1 MRPRPFDLRRVLRE
15 VLIVPETKPAG
26 ELLVELR
33 NHRVG
38 MALVV
43 DEFGSILG
51 LVTLEDILEQVVGEI
66 HDEFDVVERPQKLAD
81 GAVVFDAALNVRDL
95 DAQYNITLPDDPAYA
110 TVGGFVFDQLGFIP
124 RGGEN
129 FEYDGYRFT
138 VVEMDGRRVARVKI
152 ERVLPIATEA
162 KTASDRAALPLQV
175 IQMAQVLRRFRRSFR
190 ARSRENSSRSR
201 GANSLMARHLL
212 QRFLLALPALWL
224 VLTLVFLMIH
234 IVPGDPVEQMLGE
247 GAAPGEI
254 VQLRHSLGLDQPLLT
269 QYGHYLK
276 GLARADLGQSFK
288 FQAPVR
294 QIIFDRYPATLSLA
308 FLALAVCAA
317 IAIPAGILAA
327 YRRGQ
332 PADRA
337 VGLFTLFGLAFPN
350 FALGPVLI
358 LIFSIEIGLL
368 PVSGRGG
375 PTYYILPAATL
386 GAALAAILT
395 RMVRGSMLEELSSD
409 YVRTARAKGLS
420 TSAVLFRHAFRN
432 ALIPIITIL
441 GLQFG
446 TLLAGTIVTETIF
459 SWPGI
464 GRLTVQA
471 ISARDYPLLQGCIL
485 VISLS
490 YVLVNLLT
498 DVLYSVI
505 DPRVRLS

>member
-1 MRPRPFDLRRVLRE
+1 
-15 VLIVPETKPAG
+15 
-26 ELLVELR
+26 
-33 NHRVG
+33 
-38 MALVV
+38 
-43 DEFGSILG
+43 
-51 LVTLEDILEQVVGEI
+51 
-66 HDEFDVVERPQKLAD
+66 
-81 GAVVFDAALNVRDL
+81 
-95 DAQYNITLPDDPAYA
+95 
-110 TVGGFVFDQLGFIP
+110 
-124 RGGEN
+124 
-129 FEYDGYRFT
+129 
-138 VVEMDGRRVARVKI
+138 
-152 ERVLPIATEA
+152 
-162 KTASDRAALPLQV
+162 
-175 IQMAQVLRRFRRSFR
+175 
-190 ARSRENSSRSR
+190 
-201 GANSLMARHLL
+201 MARHIA
-212 QRFLLALPALWL
+212 QRFLLTLPALWL

-254 VQLRHSLGLDQPLLT
+254 VQLRHALDLDQPLLS

-276 GLARADLGQSFK
+276 QLAHGDLGQSFK

-294 QIIFDRYPATLSLA
+294 RIIFERYPATLSLA
-308 FLALAVCAA
+308 FLALIVCSA
-317 IAIPAGILAA
+317 IAIPAGVLAA
-327 YRRGQ
+327 YRRGHI
-332 PADRA
+332 ADRA
-337 VGLFTLFGLAFPN
+337 VGVFTLFGLAVPN

-358 LIFSIEIGLL
+358 LLFSIELGVL

-375 PTYYILPAATL
+375 PLYYVLPAATL

-420 TSAVLFRHAFRN
+420 TTTVLFRHAFRN

-446 TLLAGTIVTETIF
+446 TLLAGTIITETIF
-459 SWPGI
+459 AWPGI

-485 VISLS
+485 VIALS

-498 DVLYSVI
+498 DVVYAII